1 MNKVKIIEYSKFR
14 SFYLEYK
21 CFYDY
26 NGCFCNISITLDELH
41 AKKFTYKDNIFK
53 KRYKRNYV
61 FNVDGLE
68 SLEISFSDLFIENK
82 ICDKNESVKYF
93 RFTPKNIAD
102 YHYVYEL
109 INIMVCLKEVYFDA
123 IVNLKLSRSVTR
135 IFYITELYLRNVG
148 RTMYFLKLS
157 ENNQNFDFRTT
168 NEDNLDSECHK
179 ISEYLFFRLVLYFTK
194 IQHKKIRD
202 DKIKIFKRD
211 LIFIANL
218 EHIKELKFLICDIY
232 QETYQSIKMLFIT
245 KFYIELRY
253 YRGDENISEEFIQSL
268 KDVYKPKNIDI
279 NMLILG

>member
-1 MNKVKIIEYSKFR
+1 MNYMLKNSRIKIIFLKKDIKEIVIENSK
-14 SFYLEYK
+14 
-21 CFYDY
+21 
-26 NGCFCNISITLDELH
+26 ITSGFLTD
-41 AKKFTYKDNIFK
+41 
-53 KRYKRNYV
+53 V

-168 NEDNLDSECHK
+168 NEDNLDSEC
-179 ISEYLFFRLVLYFTK
+179 VLY
-194 IQHKKIRD
+194 
-202 DKIKIFKRD
+202 
-211 LIFIANL
+211 
-218 EHIKELKFLICDIY
+218 
-232 QETYQSIKMLFIT
+232 
-245 KFYIELRY
+245 
-253 YRGDENISEEFIQSL
+253 SL
-268 KDVYKPKNIDI
+268 KALFRK
-279 NMLILG
+279 

>member
-1 MNKVKIIEYSKFR
+1 MIKDNNRDFYLKLLDSDKFMNKVKIIEYSKFR

-168 NEDNLDSECHK
+168 NEDNLDSEC
-179 ISEYLFFRLVLYFTK
+179 VLY
-194 IQHKKIRD
+194 
-202 DKIKIFKRD
+202 
-211 LIFIANL
+211 
-218 EHIKELKFLICDIY
+218 
-232 QETYQSIKMLFIT
+232 
-245 KFYIELRY
+245 
-253 YRGDENISEEFIQSL
+253 SL
-268 KDVYKPKNIDI
+268 KALFRK
-279 NMLILG
+279 